1 MNIEDINALLD
12 NTATIETKIIVLPT
26 EDKEEIVLTQEDS
39 IVSWEYADKRYV
51 PDKGIIG
58 MFVERTLEG
67 SLMNITPEFNIE
79 NRELELQL
87 GVRRNDNGEYK
98 TTFYSLG
105 NFIVSKP
112 GSDEVQDNTK
122 YNAKDYTIKFNVE
135 FNADYTDDEFTE
147 SFNNLINSGTGAT
160 AEWLARY
167 TCKQVGVELADT
179 DFANSDFVIFSNQ
192 FQSGDQCRDVMKAIG
207 KLAYSWVRIGW
218 DNKCHI
224 DYSVKKEVTEEYNNI
239 GKDNYY
245 KLEVQKN
252 AYGEVNKVVLG
263 SSVVTGDYSFVDDK
277 ESIAENGETK
287 IVINDNPIL
296 YTENLRVQAL
306 PPATRLFGL
315 KYTPLTIETTGHP
328 WLNGDDMI
336 SIIDSNGDT
345 LYTYPFDRIISYG
358 GHIRTTLS
366 TYSDT
371 EVEQEYTYEGTS
383 SAVGERRQTRLE
395 LDRENQRID
404 AVVERQNKTEEQVAQ
419 FSVTL
424 DEILSQISNI
434 ASITTE
440 GRTSINNLM
449 MYSLFGGAPID
460 LVIHPIAEHIDLTY
474 PTYTIYPSN
483 NRFTRVRSYLKI
495 ENLDGS
501 FLFEY
506 DLPELLYL
514 DEDNYDEFEIVY
526 QDKKCF
532 KTKRIDFDENGHLI
546 VLDTPQIIDY
556 EFPEINMTKGDY
568 RISVEDGYDN
578 VYIYGKFV
586 IQNDY
591 TNLFATKVELN
602 SAITQTEDKITTEVG
617 KVTHLYD
624 TEIENLNTRIEQT
637 DKTIREEVTGK
648 IQDLDGKIQEVEG
661 SVELS
666 LKEKLNTKDL
676 FSEFNVNVN
685 SVVITSDNF
694 KLTETGHVEASD
706 MLLTGGQLELMD
718 DGTAENASIKIKTER
733 KYVGR
738 RFYENEVFKGY
749 ALFNA
754 GFIGYKNGYSSDTQ
768 NASNKKLVFTITATE
783 SGGNFRVYYYW
794 ENSTTSVIT
803 GSSESAY
810 HSVFTYENDD
820 SSGTLYEYYVGKTSY
835 KGKVTTNNLSAMSVA
850 KGGLIKRNTS
860 WNNTYSLSSDEI
872 MDLFFNRSEPDGE
885 PIELLASYTSSG
897 MYLEFTDLHNYRKG
911 RDNLLFTDYDYI
923 QALSGSGT
931 GNSYLKTPTEEQLA
945 RYDQNED
952 GIIDDEDIYNYL
964 GMQYWETL
972 DDGNKMY
979 FQVNTENYLSPVL
992 LSEKKSLYDASM
1004 SSAYAN
1010 TIASD
1015 GYHIQTGYSSAG
1027 LTGGELRLVQGDS
1040 RSIIN
1045 TSPYT
1050 HPFSSWYG
1058 NDHAN
1063 FGGCYYYVQGTTVTI
1078 NIGLNTLTSNAFEE
1092 VYQMPS
1098 DLRPDNF
1105 VTMVGTG
1112 SKISMTSVAQIGSD
1126 GIISVVPI
1134 GSGNEH
1140 AGVRLIYDINT
1151 W

>member
-1 MNIEDINALLD
+1 MDIQDINALLD

-26 EDKEEIVLTQEDS
+26 EDKEEIVLTQDDS

-135 FNADYTDDEFTE
+135 FNADYTDNEFTE

-252 AYGEVNKVVLG
+252 TYGEVNKVVLG

-296 YTENLRVQAL
+296 YTENLRLQAL

-336 SIIDSNGDT
+336 SVIDRNGDT

-404 AVVERQNKTEEQVAQ
+404 AVVERQDKTEEQVAQ

-424 DEILSQISNI
+424 DEILSKISDI
-434 ASITTE
+434 ESITIE
-440 GRTSINNLM
+440 GRTNINNLM
-449 MYSLFGGAPID
+449 MNSLFGGSPLD
-460 LVIHPIAEHIDLTY
+460 LVIHPIGGHIDLTY
-474 PTYTIYPSN
+474 PTYTIYPSSN
-483 NRFTRVRSYLKI
+483 TFGRVRSYLKI

-501 FLFEY
+501 YLFEY

-514 DEDNYDEFEIVY
+514 DENNYDEFEIEY
-526 QDKKCF
+526 ENKRCF
-532 KTKRIDFDENGHLI
+532 KTKRVKFDENK
-546 VLDTPQIIDY
+546 
-556 EFPEINMTKGDY
+556 EINLKEGISLNNKTIYFHFPDDYNWVDRNLLFRIRDNAYPSINLSCYTENDTIIFSYYYLAGVVELPLNKTAARINIVQMLNKDTLGDFIFVSDEVKNNGYVTTDNENYGRLIPMETLEVIEYDFPTIEMTEGDY
-568 RISVEDGYDN
+568 KISVEDGYDN

-586 IQNDY
+586 EKNDY

-602 SAITQTEDKITTEVG
+602 SAITQTNESITAQVG
-617 KVTHLYD
+617 KVTSLLG
-624 TEIENLNTRIEQT
+624 EEVENLNTKIDQT
-637 DKTIREEVTGK
+637 ADSITSEVSKTYATKDELGNYSTTTEMNSAIKQSADSITETVSQQITD
-648 IQDLDGKIQEVEG
+648 IDGKVQAVEG
-661 SVELS
+661 NLD
-666 LKEKLNTKDL
+666 LYIKKKDTGEVV
-676 FSEFNVNVN
+676 SAFNLATNQVT
-685 SVVITSDNF
+685 ITSDNF
-694 KLTETGHVEASD
+694 KLTADGKIECKDA
-706 MLLTGGQLELMD
+706 LITGGKMDIVREL
-718 DGTAENASIKIKTER
+718 
-733 KYVGR
+733 
-738 RFYENEVFKGY
+738 
-749 ALFNA
+749 
-754 GFIGYKNGYSSDTQ
+754 
-768 NASNKKLVFTITATE
+768 
-783 SGGNFRVYYYW
+783 
-794 ENSTTSVIT
+794 
-803 GSSESAY
+803 
-810 HSVFTYENDD
+810 
-820 SSGTLYEYYVGKTSY
+820 
-835 KGKVTTNNLSAMSVA
+835 
-850 KGGLIKRNTS
+850 
-860 WNNTYSLSSDEI
+860 
-872 MDLFFNRSEPDGE
+872 
-885 PIELLASYTSSG
+885 
-897 MYLEFTDLHNYRKG
+897 
-911 RDNLLFTDYDYI
+911 
-923 QALSGSGT
+923 
-931 GNSYLKTPTEEQLA
+931 
-945 RYDQNED
+945 
-952 GIIDDEDIYNYL
+952 
-964 GMQYWETL
+964 
-972 DDGNKMY
+972 
-979 FQVNTENYLSPVL
+979 
-992 LSEKKSLYDASM
+992 
-1004 SSAYAN
+1004 
-1010 TIASD
+1010 
-1015 GYHIQTGYSSAG
+1015 
-1027 LTGGELRLVQGDS
+1027 
-1040 RSIIN
+1040 
-1045 TSPYT
+1045 
-1050 HPFSSWYG
+1050 
-1058 NDHAN
+1058 
-1063 FGGCYYYVQGTTVTI
+1063 
-1078 NIGLNTLTSNAFEE
+1078 
-1092 VYQMPS
+1092 PS
-1098 DLRPDNF
+1098 DLSIDTILENYGVTLEDKYQNISSNFTSKLSPGQLKFEEKGVGYNNTEIFGKANAVGGLYNGLVISGKSNDRDGNLLTISANGIDVGIGDLENGWDLNFLGKDTEINPDSIR
-1105 VTMVGTG
+1105 TQ
-1112 SKISMTSVAQIGSD
+1112 QIYLGEAPTAS
-1126 GIISVVPI
+1126 
-1134 GSGNEH
+1134 NH
-1140 AGVRLIYDINT
+1140 AVRLQDLLGVVKNRTIDGLNLGADSSYQLSLPPNTIFIEPLFKLYGGEYCGGMFLTPGAGFYYFTNNDNIYSQYKGVYIACNYDGLVTISSYNHNGT
-1151 W
+1151 AVTGFRIWYLGL